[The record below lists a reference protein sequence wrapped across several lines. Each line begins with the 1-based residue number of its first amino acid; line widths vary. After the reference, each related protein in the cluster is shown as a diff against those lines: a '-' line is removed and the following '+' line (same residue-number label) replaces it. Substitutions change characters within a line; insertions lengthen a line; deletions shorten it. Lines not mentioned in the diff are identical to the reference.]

1 MMGQFY
7 LYFTDTINIIILNL
21 AVLPG
26 TASIAY
32 DIKDIAAFV
41 KPFEFGILSTV
52 HCLLIPDLRSKFF
65 KFVDNNFIFMKLRN
79 LCHLHRQ

>member
-7 LYFTDTINIIILNL
+7 LFFTDTVYMLVLNL

-26 TASIAY
+26 TASVSY
-32 DIKDIAAFV
+32 NIKDIAAFV

-65 KFVDNNFIFMKLRN
+65 KFVEISDKMLA
-79 LCHLHRQ
+79 